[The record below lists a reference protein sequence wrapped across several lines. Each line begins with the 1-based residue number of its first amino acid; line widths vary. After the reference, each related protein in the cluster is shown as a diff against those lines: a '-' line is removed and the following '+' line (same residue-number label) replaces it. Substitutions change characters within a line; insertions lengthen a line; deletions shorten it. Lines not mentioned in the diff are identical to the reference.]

1 MTEPVVAS
9 ALALWS
15 FEGAAATFVAGRENR
30 VFRVHTDQG
39 DFALRLKRPGYR
51 SRAEQL
57 SELHWLAAMDR
68 AGLSVPQPV
77 ASLSGALL
85 ETVAGQDADLV
96 GWLPGQP
103 LGRTGAPLSQPDA
116 PVIFHRLGAE
126 IARLHNACDD
136 WAPPEGFARHHWNTE
151 GLVGNAPL
159 WGRFW
164 DNPTLDAPTRQL
176 LMRFRDLAR
185 AELDRLVDTLD
196 YGLIHADLV
205 RENVLIDGATIRL
218 IDFDDGGFGYRLF
231 DIATALIK
239 NLAEPGFEGL
249 KAALLAGYRRHRPL
263 DDRPLELFMA
273 LRAATYVGWI
283 VPRMEDEGA
292 HARNARFLSQ
302 ARKLCARYLDQ
313 PLLN

>member
-1 MTEPVVAS
+1 MNVPVVAS
-9 ALALWS
+9 ALERWGLY
-15 FEGAAATFVAGRENR
+15 GATATFVAGRENR
-30 VFRVHTDQG
+30 VFHVHTDEG

-51 SRAEQL
+51 SRVEQR
-57 SELHWLAAMDR
+57 SELQWLVAMR
-68 AGLSVPQPV
+68 KAGLSVPQPV

-85 ETVAGQDADLV
+85 ETVAGLDADLI

-116 PVIFHRLGAE
+116 PALFHRLGAE
-126 IARLHNACDD
+126 IARLHNACDN
-136 WAPPEGFARHHWNTE
+136 WTPPDGFARHHWNAE
-151 GLVGNAPL
+151 GLVGDAPL

-164 DNPTLDAPTRQL
+164 DNPTLDAPTRQML
-176 LMRFRDLAR
+176 IRFRDLAR
-185 AELDRLVDTLD
+185 AELDRLADTLD

-205 RENVLIDGATIRL
+205 RENVLVDGPAIRI

-239 NLAEPGFEGL
+239 NLAEPGFDLL
-249 KAALLAGYRRHRPL
+249 KAALLAGYRDHRPL
-263 DDRPLELFMA
+263 EDRPLELFMA

-292 HARNARFLSQ
+292 PARNARFLSQ
-302 ARKLCARYLDQ
+302 ARQLCARYLGQ
-313 PLLN
+313 PLFN